1 MAEKRVLIV
10 EDDAIIA
17 NFIQVKLEDMGF
29 ALAGKARDGKQAID
43 LARKTRPDI
52 ILMDVMLDGEIDGI
66 EAVEEITKS
75 LDIPVIYLTASSD
88 EETISRL
95 MRTEPH
101 GFLIK
106 PFDDRILYSAMHIA
120 VHRHKTKKEL
130 SDTKE
135 LLKTTIE
142 SIEDMVFSLNIN
154 GTFTHHH
161 SGNKHRLSLFDPE
174 NLLNRNIKD
183 VFPVFVARQL
193 LEALNWVKDFK
204 KSNSVE
210 FSIEENGEQYWFNCK
225 MSLRRDE
232 LTNAWGITMVISDI
246 TDSKNMYHEL
256 VLSQEKLSEAQ
267 NIAGLGSCDIFLKEQ
282 KLMYNEQFFKILDIS
297 DEITINTFSEKKMIE
312 IIHPDDRARYV
323 NTRKRVL
330 AEKMPG
336 FSIDYR
342 IIDRKENTRY
352 IHSVGQVKYN
362 HEGEAT
368 RMMVTLLDVTSQKNN
383 EKLRQDVEVAKK
395 TAEMKQ
401 SFFARLSHE
410 IRNPVSGI
418 TGLLHLLEN
427 TDLDDTQKDYIKA
440 LKTSSDTL
448 LNLLNDVLD
457 YSKIESGMMKIKPID
472 FDFYNTIKNLYTF
485 FIPQAMEKNI
495 DFNYTIAEKMPAR
508 IIADEN
514 KLVQVVSNLLSNAFK
529 FTQNGYINLNV
540 SHTKNN
546 GEGLILKIEIQD
558 TGPGIEPEEQKE
570 LFKDFSQLENA
581 SSAKI
586 KGSGLGLSICKQLI
600 GLMGGEIGVI
610 SKPQNEGSRFW
621 FTLPVVLSGNQ
632 EELAEE
638 PLDKEK
644 FSKKL
649 DCSVLLV
656 EDMLVNQKVIKLM
669 LEEMGCNVTIASNGK
684 EALDLYRET
693 AINAFDIFRDIHYD
707 IILMDHFMPVM
718 DGITALQ
725 KLKQGYENTPP
736 VIALTADE
744 SFIQNE
750 KFAETG
756 FNDCIIKPVK
766 ASRLYEVI
774 SSYVSTGKK
783 KTNGD
788 KLELY
793 SVEEIE
799 KKPIIHKNTLDL
811 IVKQAR
817 DNNFDVSLLFDS
829 FIEDMERIHK
839 ESLTAV
845 EMNDYNSLKL
855 IVMSIKGL
863 SGSIGASQVHAT
875 AKLMDRYIRNEQEEE
890 AATLLPLLA
899 EKYTIFKN
907 KVKNEVLKPVT
918 ENEQDR

>member
-1 MAEKRVLIV
+1 MADRKVLIV

-17 NFIQVKLEDMGF
+17 SFIQTKLEDMGYDVV
-29 ALAGKARDGKQAID
+29 AKARDGRQAIQ
-43 LARKTRPDI
+43 LARKERPDI

-66 EAVEEITKS
+66 QAVEEIVKS
-75 LDIPVIYLTASSD
+75 LNIPVIYLTASSD
-88 EETISRL
+88 EETIARL
-95 MRTEPH
+95 MKTEPH

-106 PFDDRILYSAMHIA
+106 PFDDRILFSAMQIA

-142 SIEDMVFSLNIN
+142 SIEDMVFSLTIN
-154 GTFTHHH
+154 GTFTHNH
-161 SGNKHRLSLFDPE
+161 SGNKHRLSLFDTE

-204 KSNSVE
+204 KPNSVE
-210 FSIEENGEQYWFNCK
+210 FSLDENGVQYWFNCK

-232 LTNAWGITMVISDI
+232 LTGTWGITMVISDI
-246 TDSKNMYHEL
+246 TNSKNMYHEL

-282 KLMYNEQFFKILDIS
+282 KLMYNEQFFKILDITDENIIASFS
-297 DEITINTFSEKKMIE
+297 DKKLLQV
-312 IIHPDDRARYV
+312 IHPDDRTRYI
-323 NTRKRVL
+323 NTQRKVMDGR
-330 AEKMPG
+330 KPG

-342 IIDRKENTRY
+342 IIDQKGNIRY
-352 IHSVGQVKYN
+352 IHSVGQIKYN
-362 HEGEAT
+362 HEGEAS

-418 TGLLHLLEN
+418 TGLLHLLG
-427 TDLDDTQKDYIKA
+427 TTKLDETQKDYIKA

-472 FDFYNTIKNLYTF
+472 FNFYNTIKNLYTF
-485 FIPQAMEKNI
+485 FIPQALEKNI
-495 DFNYTIAEKMPAR
+495 DFNYTIEKDMPAI

-514 KLVQVVSNLLSNAFK
+514 KLVQVISNLLSNAFK
-529 FTQNGYINLNV
+529 FTQNGYINLNI

-558 TGPGIEPEEQKE
+558 TGPGIEPEEQKV

-586 KGSGLGLSICKQLI
+586 KGSGLGLSICKQLV
-600 GLMGGEIGVI
+600 GLMGGDIGVI
-610 SKPQNEGSRFW
+610 SKPQTEGARFW
-621 FTLPVVLSGNQ
+621 FTLPVVLSADQ
-632 EELAEE
+632 EKLTDETF
-638 PLDKEK
+638 KREK
-644 FSKKL
+644 ISERL
-649 DCSVLLV
+649 NCSVLLV

-669 LEEMGCNVTIASNGK
+669 LEEMGCRVTIASNGK
-684 EALDLYRET
+684 EALDLFRET
-693 AINAFDIFRDIHYD
+693 AINAFDIFANIQYD

-718 DGITALQ
+718 DGITALK
-725 KLKQGYENTPP
+725 KLKQHYENIPP

-744 SFIQNE
+744 SFVYNE
-750 KFAETG
+750 KFVETG

-766 ASRLYEVI
+766 ASKLFEVI
-774 SSYVSTGKK
+774 SNYVTTDKNKGA
-783 KTNGD
+783 GD
-788 KLELY
+788 KLELF

-799 KKPIIHKNTLDL
+799 KKPIIHKNTIDL
-811 IVKQAR
+811 IVKQAKE
-817 DNNFDVSLLFDS
+817 NNFDVSLLFDS

-875 AKLMDRYIRNEQEEE
+875 AKLMDRYIRNEQEDE
-890 AATLLPLLA
+890 AANLLPLLA

-907 KVKNEVLKPVT
+907 KVQIEILSPIT
-918 ENEQDR
+918 EKQ